1 MKKIACSFFVLVF
14 LFCLWGIPSFAAD
27 PLEEIEQLKGEVN
40 RLLQKIEELEK
51 RQTETEMKAKE
62 AEKKAIEVEK
72 KTGETEKKF
81 SEVEKKAEEVKK
93 KSLKDRIELGG
104 EARFRIVLDENASTE
119 EGFYG
124 DDQPSEDKKYR
135 DETSFPL
142 RIRLNAHAEVVPDWV
157 DLYARL
163 TMNKRWGAYDTSATD
178 PFNKPNSFESSIG
191 HDMTPR
197 FEQAYMT
204 LTIPYVN
211 GKWYIGRLPGLDG
224 PPQRQAGSIFP
235 RLFIDSEI
243 DGTLIKLNAPETAL
257 DSVNLPWTDRLWGTA
272 SEPGKAPT
280 LKQYEAKV
288 NDKTGI
294 ILGYLKYQENKL
306 QSTDDLEIKADSDAF
321 LAQAQI
327 KVGKDTEIIGDGL
340 IMDDWHMPNTSG
352 FKYDGTHVLDLE
364 TNYLLTGAYADTQLF
379 GFQVYGAYYYS
390 HFEIPDFSFKL
401 GGTGTTTNVENQG
414 FPGHIWYAGFNT
426 GDLITQK
433 MQLTVEFADASNAWI
448 NPFNYRGF
456 RRKGTVLQPANNY
469 FFDPSGT
476 STTVGFYPFNAQ
488 VWDIY
493 YDYYAW
499 KNVRF
504 RLGYL
509 DFMYT
514 KHDKKDDATYSILGS
529 SKYKHDRWPYVE
541 INLSF

>member
-1 MKKIACSFFVLVF
+1 MKKIACSFFVLVS

-27 PLEEIEQLKGEVN
+27 PSEEIEQLKGEVK
-40 RLLQKIEELEK
+40 RLLQKIEDLEK

-62 AEKKAIEVEK
+62 MEKKATEVETKAKEAEKKITEVETK
-72 KTGETEKKF
+72 AVK
-81 SEVEKKAEEVKK
+81 VEKR
-93 KSLKDRIELGG
+93 SLKDRIELGG
-104 EARFRIVLDENASTE
+104 EARFRIVLDENASTDE
-119 EGFYG
+119 HFYG
-124 DDQPSEDKKYR
+124 GGNPSEEKKYR
-135 DETSFPL
+135 DDTSFPL
-142 RIRLNAHAEVVPDWV
+142 RIRLNAHAEVVPEWV

-224 PPQRQAGSIFP
+224 PPQRQARSLFP

-257 DSVNLPWTDRLWGTA
+257 DTVNLPWTNRLWGKA
-272 SEPGKAPT
+272 SEPGKAPA

-306 QSTDDLEIKADSDAF
+306 VSTDDKETKADSDAF

-327 KVGKDTEIIGDGL
+327 KVGKDTEIIFDGL
-340 IMDDWHMPNTSG
+340 TMDDWHMPNTSS
-352 FKYDGTHVLDLE
+352 KSYVPDIHTS
-364 TNYLLTGAYADTQLF
+364 YLLTGAYADTQLF

-390 HFEIPDFSFKL
+390 HFEIPDFSFKPS
-401 GGTGTTTNVENQG
+401 GTGATINVEEQG
-414 FPGHIWYAGFNT
+414 FPGHIWYGGFNT
-426 GDLITQK
+426 GELIGAKHQFT
-433 MQLTVEFADASNAWI
+433 LEFADGSDAWI

-456 RRKGTVLQPANNY
+456 RRKGTVLYPANNY

-476 STTVGFYPFNAQ
+476 STVVGFYPFNAQ

-499 KNVRF
+499 RNVRF
-504 RLGYL
+504 RLGYI

-514 KHDKKDDATYSILGS
+514 KHDIKEGETYSMLGS
-529 SKYKHDRWPYVE
+529 SKYKHDRWPYFE